1 MKKLILVALLLISG
15 IGTMQAQLLAIGVK
29 GGVNFSN
36 YTGDVENVD
45 FNTVAGYHAGLVL
58 EVKLF
63 GIVALQP
70 EFLYS
75 TQGSDISTATED
87 FKNELGYF
95 SIPIMFKLYLYPNR
109 FSLDLGPQAS
119 FLLSE
124 KDEFDIVDTNTF
136 DIAAAGGIT
145 YKFKNGIFL
154 SGRYVAGLSE
164 PVKEIDVKNSSAQF
178 SLGYMF

>member
-36 YTGDVENVD
+36 YTGSVENVD
-45 FNTVAGYHAGLVL
+45 FNTVTGYHAGLVL
-58 EVKLF
+58 ELKLF
-63 GIVALQP
+63 GIVGLQP

-95 SIPIMFKLYLYPNR
+95 SIPVMFKLYLLPNR
-109 FSLDLGPQAS
+109 FSLDFGPQAS
-119 FLLSE
+119 FLVSE
-124 KDEFDIVDTNTF
+124 KDDFDIVDTNTF
-136 DIAAAGGIT
+136 DVAAAGGLT
-145 YKFKNGIFL
+145 FKFKNGIFL
-154 SGRYVAGLSE
+154 SGRYVAGLTE
-164 PVKEIDVKNSSAQF
+164 PIKETDVKNSSAQF

>member
-1 MKKLILVALLLISG
+1 MKKLFLCALFFFFG
-15 IGTMQAQLLAIGVK
+15 IGITHAQLLAIGLK

-36 YTGDVENVD
+36 YTGNVENVD
-45 FNTVAGYHAGLVL
+45 FNTVTGYHAGLVL
-58 EVKLF
+58 EVKIF
-63 GIVALQP
+63 GRFGLQP
-70 EFLYS
+70 ELLYS

-87 FKNELGYF
+87 FKNELGYL
-95 SIPIMFKLYLYPNR
+95 SIPVMFKLYLFKNR

-119 FLLSE
+119 FLLNE
-124 KDEFDIVDTNTF
+124 RDEFDIVDTNTF
-136 DIAAAGGIT
+136 DLGAAGGLT
-145 YKFKNGIFL
+145 YKFKSGVFL